1 MRVFLDTNVLAS
13 ALTTR
18 GLCTELFELVLQGH
32 ELLISEPVLEELER
46 ILPGKL
52 GQSRSVTVGFVA
64 LLRAEARLT
73 TAEHPFPALPD
84 PDDEA
89 IIASALAGQADVFI
103 TGAKALLDLQRI
115 EKLPVMSPRQFWELL
130 AGIDSD

>member
-103 TGAKALLDLQRI
+103 TGDKALLDLQRI
-115 EKLPVMSPRQFWELL
+115 EKLPVMSPCQFWELL